1 MRREYIPD
9 RGDIVWLNFT
19 PHSGHEQA
27 GKRPALVISPIHYN
41 QKVGLAIFLPI
52 TSKIK
57 GYPFEV
63 ILPEGYPIQ
72 GVILSDQIKSM
83 DWQTRGLDYICR
95 ASEEVVNE
103 VIKKFIVL
111 LKQY

>member
-41 QKVGLAIFLPI
+41 QKVGLAIFFPI

-63 ILPEGYPIQ
+63 ILPEGFPIQ

-95 ASEEVVNE
+95 ATEEVVNE
-103 VIKKFIVL
+103 VIKKFMVL
-111 LKQY
+111 LK